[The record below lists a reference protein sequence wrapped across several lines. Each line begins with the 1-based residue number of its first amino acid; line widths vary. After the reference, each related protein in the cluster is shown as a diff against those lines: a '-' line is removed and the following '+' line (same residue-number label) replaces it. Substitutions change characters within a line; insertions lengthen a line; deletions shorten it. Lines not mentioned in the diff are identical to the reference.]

1 MTLSKLDT
9 LQISLTTYLPFAAL
23 LYRGV
28 PTLILHFY
36 LAHPWELF
44 FANFTLPMLALL
56 YTNPTSKLRL
66 VVPFMS
72 ALAFCCY
79 HATSLRFMPDRYNA
93 AYYDGRHIVLFLTA
107 VDVLLLRRLY
117 LDRHGN
123 ERSQVLDR
131 DRGVMDDASWIEGY
145 GTGSDVSTWRTLKW
159 AAHIYFSERDIGTR
173 REAKNIPSFP
183 GRRVPSRA
191 KFLFY
196 RGCAIVGAVAFLGL
210 VNRQPQPS
218 ADVFAHRKSKFLLS
232 RQDITMDNVVVR
244 ILSTIVWWIV
254 MRVALGLL
262 YNLASFVGV
271 ATLLTSPRDWP
282 PYFGSP
288 IQAYTLRNFWA

>member
-28 PTLILHFY
+28 PDLILHFY

-44 FANFTLPMLALL
+44 LGTFTLPMLALI
-56 YTNPTSKLRL
+56 YTGPRSKIRL
-66 VVPFMS
+66 VVPFMT

-79 HATSLRFMPDRYNA
+79 HATSHHFMPDRHNA
-93 AYYDGRHIVLFLTA
+93 SYYDGRHIVLFLTA
-107 VDVLLLRRLY
+107 VDALLVRRLY
-117 LDRHGN
+117 LDRFGN
-123 ERSQVLDR
+123 ERSEILDR
-131 DRGVMDDASWIEGY
+131 DRGVKDDGTWIEGY
-145 GTGSDVSTWRTLKW
+145 RTGSDVSTWRALKW
-159 AAHIYFSERDIGTR
+159 AAHVYFSERDIGTS

-196 RGCAIVGAVAFLGL
+196 RGCAIVGAVAFLGFL
-210 VNRQPQPS
+210 NCQPRPS

-232 RQDITMDNVVVR
+232 GQDITMDNVIVR

-254 MRVALGLL
+254 MRIVLGLL
-262 YNLASFVGV
+262 YNLTSFVGV

-282 PYFGSP
+282 PYFGSLTK
-288 IQAYTLRNFWA
+288 AYTLRNFWA